1 MDGYKDN
8 FIKGLN
14 VITGISEVKLQEYAS
29 SNSVFNILEH
39 PKTINPDGE
48 QLEKIRLLNEFL
60 ISYRLL
66 KQSEKDNKITFKS
79 PEDSGNYFTSLL
91 AGIKDREQ
99 FIVAFLDRANNL
111 IETRVMSE
119 GNIGE
124 SIIYPRMLLKAA
136 MDCDC
141 SGILLSHNHPSGN
154 IKPSVQDMAV
164 TGILVSIFAPLEIPI
179 LDHIIVGNLDYYSMA
194 THGEI
199 PKASQKLVKY
209 EPVIYTEKP
218 ITSQQSIEAVF
229 GIKEEKNNVY
239 KINNKP
245 DRSER

>member
-1 MDGYKDN
+1 MS
-8 FIKGLN
+8 FIKGIN
-14 VITGISEVKLQEYAS
+14 VLTGISEEKLNEYATT
-29 SNSVFNILEH
+29 NNIFNILEH
-39 PKTINPDGE
+39 PRTINPGKDE
-48 QLEKIRLLNEFL
+48 LDKIRLLNEFL

-79 PEDSGNYFTSLL
+79 PEDSGNYFASLL
-91 AGIKDREQ
+91 AGIKDRER

-124 SIIYPRMLLKAA
+124 SVIYPRMLLKAA

-141 SGILLSHNHPSGN
+141 SGILLSHNHPSGS
-154 IKPSVQDMAV
+154 IKPSGQDLAV

-194 THGEI
+194 THGDI
-199 PKASQKLVKY
+199 PKASQKLIKY
-209 EPVIYTEKP
+209 DPVIYTEKP
-218 ITSQQSIEAVF
+218 NTSQQSIEAVF
-229 GIKEEKNNVY
+229 GIKEEKSEVY
-239 KINNKP
+239 KINTKP
-245 DRSER
+245 DRSDR